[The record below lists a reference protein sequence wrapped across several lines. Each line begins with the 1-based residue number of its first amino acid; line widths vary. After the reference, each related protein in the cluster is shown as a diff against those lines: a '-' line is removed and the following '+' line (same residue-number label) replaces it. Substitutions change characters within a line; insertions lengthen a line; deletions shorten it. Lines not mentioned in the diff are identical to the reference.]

1 MSTEPRILTLT
12 GTPHPKALVQSLDH
26 AAGTLVFAWLDADGK
41 EVDSGG
47 SIARFTP
54 PAPLPQE
61 EDYTGPVQY
70 PEVDDAVLAAAI
82 ENPPAPVVPVP
93 ASVTRRQLLLVL
105 NANGV
110 TRAAV
115 RAMLAGNEAALIEFD
130 EASEFRRDH
139 PLVGQLGTAL
149 SMSAG
154 QIDAM
159 FVSAALL

>member
-1 MSTEPRILTLT
+1 MNDSPRILTLT
-12 GTPHPKALVQSLDH
+12 GTPHPKALVQSIDA
-26 AAGTLVFAWLDADGK
+26 AAGVLVFAWLDADGK
-41 EVDSGG
+41 QVDAGG
-47 SIARFTP
+47 SVARFTP
-54 PAPLPQE
+54 PAPVAQE
-61 EDYTGPVQY
+61 EDYVGPVQY

-82 ENPPAPVVPVP
+82 ENPPAPVIPVP

-105 NANGV
+105 NTNGV

-149 SMSAG
+149 GMSAG
-154 QIDAM
+154 QIDSM
-159 FVSAALL
+159 FVNAATL